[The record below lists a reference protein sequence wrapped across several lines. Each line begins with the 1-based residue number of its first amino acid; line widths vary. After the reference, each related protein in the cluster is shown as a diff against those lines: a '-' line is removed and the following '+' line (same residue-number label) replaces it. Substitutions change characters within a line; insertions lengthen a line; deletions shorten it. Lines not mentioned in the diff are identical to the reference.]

1 MYKNYSDLEVIEKW
15 NSNIH
20 TRTRA
25 DIEAYLYKKYQP
37 LCVSMSRKYKSLS
50 SIEDNMQECY
60 LIMLKALEWIK
71 TDKITN
77 QNQYSFGSTFK
88 SFLSSYF
95 NCSAYESF
103 AVLAKKESVSLDYPM
118 DLFSINRS
126 DNRGTIFALL
136 TESFEEE
143 TICHSTVTKFKH
155 TLKDAELY
163 IWNKLEEGKKQKDI
177 AKELGKSSI
186 NFHVQKLK
194 AKYIQFMNNNGYAIQ
209 V

>member
-1 MYKNYSDLEVIEKW
+1 MYKNYSDIEVIEKW
-15 NSNIH
+15 NGNIH

-37 LCVSMSRKYKSLS
+37 LCVSMSRKYQSLS

-77 QNQYSFGSTFK
+77 QGHYSFGITFK
-88 SFLSSYF
+88 NFLSSYF
-95 NCSAYESF
+95 TKDAYESF
-103 AVLAKKESVSLDYPM
+103 AVKIEKENSSLDYIYA
-118 DLFSINRS
+118 DSIENNI
-126 DNRGTIFALL
+126 DMYNTIK

-143 TICHSTVTKFKH
+143 TICSSTVTKFKH